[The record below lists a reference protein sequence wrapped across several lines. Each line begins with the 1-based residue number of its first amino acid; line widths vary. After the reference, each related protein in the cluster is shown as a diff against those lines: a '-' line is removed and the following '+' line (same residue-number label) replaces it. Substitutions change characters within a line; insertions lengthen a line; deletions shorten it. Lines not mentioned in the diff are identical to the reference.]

1 MIRRPPRSTLF
12 PYTTLF
18 RSRCS
23 WRRPGVGPTPP
34 LSRGPTPPAGAP
46 AGRRHP
52 PRPAASCRPRQPRRA
67 HPAGRPASRPPPGPA
82 RRRRP
87 AAAPGAGWSHWAPPT
102 RWTTAVARSPA
113 APTSAAA
120 PPARTPRSPRGCARR
135 QAPPPPRSPTPRP
148 AHAAGHAVTGDRSA
162 PRVVPAVHPPRSP
175 PHRPAPHPPAHSRT
189 ARAAGPTRGH
199 TIHPT
204 HGSTRTVSTPTASNS
219 RHQRKHSPS
228 ANAAGPW
235 WLAQLPAKATQQ
247 VLRQYLRAWGRFY
260 RGLARTPN
268 FKRRNDHLAVDVPQA
283 SDLHIA
289 RLARH
294 WGKVS
299 IPLIGPTRFRWT
311 CPLPGVSRD
320 CPGRITGARLVR
332 KPLGWHV
339 CFRLELPAAVAPAGS
354 ASTPPGPGRP
364 TSSARAN
371 GDDCGSS
378 SCKPLADESR
388 ASPVRAR
395 QGENARPTG

>member
-1 MIRRPPRSTLF
+1 MLNVRR
-12 PYTTLF
+12 
-18 RSRCS
+18 
-23 WRRPGVGPTPP
+23 
-34 LSRGPTPPAGAP
+34 RGHTARIYP
-46 AGRRHP
+46 
-52 PRPAASCRPRQPRRA
+52 
-67 HPAGRPASRPPPGPA
+67 HPAQAS
-82 RRRRP
+82 
-87 AAAPGAGWSHWAPPT
+87 
-102 RWTTAVARSPA
+102 
-113 APTSAAA
+113 
-120 PPARTPRSPRGCARR
+120 
-135 QAPPPPRSPTPRP
+135 QLEEQ
-148 AHAAGHAVTGDRSA
+148 GH
-162 PRVVPAVHPPRSP
+162 
-175 PHRPAPHPPAHSRT
+175 T
-189 ARAAGPTRGH
+189 ARALWNLLHEWYTCRNGGIGRRPTIAEMDRQLRRA
-199 TIHPT
+199 
-204 HGSTRTVSTPTASNS
+204 RTDPL
-219 RHQRKHSPS
+219 P
-228 ANAAGPW
+228 GW
-235 WLAQLPAKATQQ
+235 EWLAQLPAKATQQ

-260 RGLARTPN
+260 RG
-268 FKRRNDHLAVDVPQA
+268 
-283 SDLHIA
+283 
-289 RLARH
+289 LARH

>member
-1 MIRRPPRSTLF
+1 MQN
-12 PYTTLF
+12 
-18 RSRCS
+18 
-23 WRRPGVGPTPP
+23 V
-34 LSRGPTPPAGAP
+34 
-46 AGRRHP
+46 
-52 PRPAASCRPRQPRRA
+52 
-67 HPAGRPASRPPPGPA
+67 
-82 RRRRP
+82 RRRV
-87 AAAPGAGWSHWAPPT
+87 H
-102 RWTTAVARSPA
+102 TARLYP
-113 APTSAAA
+113 
-120 PPARTPRSPRGCARR
+120 
-135 QAPPPPRSPTPRP
+135 
-148 AHAAGHAVTGDRSA
+148 
-162 PRVVPAVHPPRSP
+162 VPAQASQLEEQGH
-175 PHRPAPHPPAHSRT
+175 T
-189 ARAAGPTRGH
+189 ARALWNLLHEWYTCRNGGIGRRPTIAEMDRQLRRA
-199 TIHPT
+199 
-204 HGSTRTVSTPTASNS
+204 RTDPL
-219 RHQRKHSPS
+219 P
-228 ANAAGPW
+228 GW
-235 WLAQLPAKATQQ
+235 EWLAQLPAKATQQ

>member
-1 MIRRPPRSTLF
+1 MLNVRR
-12 PYTTLF
+12 
-18 RSRCS
+18 
-23 WRRPGVGPTPP
+23 
-34 LSRGPTPPAGAP
+34 RGHTARIYP
-46 AGRRHP
+46 
-52 PRPAASCRPRQPRRA
+52 
-67 HPAGRPASRPPPGPA
+67 HPAQAS
-82 RRRRP
+82 
-87 AAAPGAGWSHWAPPT
+87 
-102 RWTTAVARSPA
+102 
-113 APTSAAA
+113 
-120 PPARTPRSPRGCARR
+120 
-135 QAPPPPRSPTPRP
+135 QLEEQ
-148 AHAAGHAVTGDRSA
+148 GH
-162 PRVVPAVHPPRSP
+162 
-175 PHRPAPHPPAHSRT
+175 T
-189 ARAAGPTRGH
+189 ARALWNLLHEWYTCRNGGIGRRPTIAEMDRQLRRA
-199 TIHPT
+199 
-204 HGSTRTVSTPTASNS
+204 RTDPL
-219 RHQRKHSPS
+219 P
-228 ANAAGPW
+228 GW
-235 WLAQLPAKATQQ
+235 EWLAQLPAKATQQ

-339 CFRLELPAAVAPAGS
+339 CFRLELPAAVAPANAG
-354 ASTPPGPGRP
+354 PPVGMDRGVAHTIALSNGRLLDMP
-364 TSSARAN
+364 ELLSKGERRRL
-371 GDDCGSS
+371 GSS